1 MRARSLN
8 LCFLLLLMV
17 GCSNMNIEHF
27 DKREPKLV
35 LEDFFEGKVYA
46 WGIFED
52 RFGKLRREF
61 IVEIDGTME
70 NGKLVLDELFLY
82 SDGELDRRIWTI
94 TPQGNGQYSGT
105 ADDIIGQASGQ
116 IKGNTLHW
124 VYSMN
129 LKVGDDSWKVN
140 FDDWMYLQPG
150 GVLINR
156 ATIRKWG
163 FELGTVTLSFSRG
176 EHLNHAP
183 FSLSEHFSDR

>member
-1 MRARSLN
+1 MLARSLT
-8 LCFLLLLMV
+8 LSLLLLLIT

-35 LEDFFEGKVYA
+35 LEDFFDGKVYA

-61 IVEIDGTME
+61 IVEIDGQME
-70 NGKLVLDELFLY
+70 NGNLVLDELFLY

-94 TPQGNGQYSGT
+94 TPQGNGQYSGA
-105 ADDIIGQASGQ
+105 ADDIIGQATGQ

-124 VYSMN
+124 VYDMN
-129 LKVGDDSWKVN
+129 LKVGDDTWKVN